1 MILRFALVDDSLS
14 YTRVMLHEMHH
25 PAENIEML
33 FVGSS
38 HCYRSIVPELTDSGF
53 DAYTFNAGSSS
64 QPMDGSLALV
74 REAAGKNRLQR
85 VFLEVY
91 YGVAPT
97 AAYRSRSQL
106 TGIWILSD
114 YLRPGLNR
122 VSFLLRASGSKY
134 YMMGFLP
141 VRREWKR
148 LFRPAE
154 IVQTLRNKS
163 TAEYRDYGPPPA
175 DRYEDDGTERYL
187 ERGFVA
193 NTGVQESFGGWND
206 QWCDPI
212 APEKIHE
219 DHWDSLRSILRFC
232 RRKGIRVSLFLAPIP
247 DATIAGKSDY
257 EGYKEKLLSEIA
269 GYDADLTDFNL
280 MREDRFDGNDPALF
294 CDWNHLNENGA
305 RQFSE
310 ILSEYY
316 TGRIPETELF
326 YGDLEEKLAAQP
338 ERLYGAFID
347 RSSDEECRCR
357 VACNRM
363 SGCGTFRVTWT
374 ADDGEQIVLLDH
386 GDPDSAEGYFTL
398 PRGEKGNVDIF
409 WRTGIG
415 ELTANLRYNDK
426 D

>member
-1 MILRFALVDDSLS
+1 MMRRLSIFVFSFLISAAFAGMILRFALVDDSLS

-175 DRYEDDGTERYL
+175 DRYEDDGTEARVNS
-187 ERGFVA
+187 GDA
-193 NTGVQESFGGWND
+193 GNT
-206 QWCDPI
+206 C
-212 APEKIHE
+212 
-219 DHWDSLRSILRFC
+219 RFTC
-232 RRKGIRVSLFLAPIP
+232 SRTLTPGM
-247 DATIAGKSDY
+247 TCG
-257 EGYKEKLLSEIA
+257 E
-269 GYDADLTDFNL
+269 TDF
-280 MREDRFDGNDPALF
+280 
-294 CDWNHLNENGA
+294 
-305 RQFSE
+305 
-310 ILSEYY
+310 
-316 TGRIPETELF
+316 
-326 YGDLEEKLAAQP
+326 K
-338 ERLYGAFID
+338 
-347 RSSDEECRCR
+347 
-357 VACNRM
+357 
-363 SGCGTFRVTWT
+363 CGSY
-374 ADDGEQIVLLDH
+374 DH
-386 GDPDSAEGYFTL
+386 GIGWDIAKCRIIMFVIDNDW
-398 PRGEKGNVDIF
+398 EKWIPGKMQPSRQI
-409 WRTGIG
+409 RI
-415 ELTANLRYNDK
+415 R
-426 D
+426 